1 MLIKIGDFAREAGVT
16 VKTLRHYEKL
26 GLLKPAWVNRFNSYR
41 YYAPEQFERLD
52 MLLAYKDA
60 GFSLAQIGIL
70 MDARTTESEYQVM
83 LAAQCSILE
92 IKALNERKRA
102 DLIASCLERMQ
113 QGELRADIERSLTDH
128 KHPEK
133 IIKLEEI
140 MDIPIKHLPALK
152 LTGMRYQG
160 KNEHNEI
167 ANAWTTFNRRSQEIK
182 NNTGE
187 AAYGVCFIPEGL
199 AEGEF
204 AYLCALPVSEITDI
218 PQGMD
223 SLELEPMQAAVFEH
237 RGAYETLGKTYA
249 SIYQKWLPEAGLKPL
264 KKGLDMEVYTGAFK
278 DFAPDSLMYIYVPI
292 QASHNS
298 G

>member
-26 GLLKPAWVNRFNSYR
+26 GLLKPTWVNRFNGYR

-52 MLLAYKDA
+52 VLLAYKDA
-60 GFSLAQIGIL
+60 GFSLAQIGKL
-70 MDARTTESEYQVM
+70 MDERITESEYQVI
-83 LAAQCSILE
+83 LATQRRMLE
-92 IKALNERKRA
+92 IKALNEQKKA
-102 DLIASCLERMQ
+102 DLIASCLGRMQ

-133 IIKLEEI
+133 TKKLEEM
-140 MDIPIKHLPALK
+140 MDISIKRLPALK
-152 LTGMRYQG
+152 LAGLRYQG

-167 ANAWTTFNRRSQEIK
+167 ANTWTVFNQRLQEIK

-218 PQGMD
+218 PQGME
-223 SLELEPMQAAVFEH
+223 SLVLDPMQAAVFEH
-237 RGAYETLGKTYA
+237 RGSYETLARTYTN
-249 SIYQKWLPEAGLKPL
+249 IYQKWLPEAGLNPL
-264 KKGLDMEVYTGAFK
+264 IKGLDMEVYTEAFK
-278 DFAPDSLMYIYVPI
+278 DFAPDSIMYIHVPI
-292 QASHNS
+292 QA
-298 G
+298 